1 MSFFSSK
8 LSAFSEIAALLCVA
22 VMPMTACSQSMNTQ
36 TKPEYRENPNPEQAY
51 RLTMRIDGG
60 PGTFD
65 WIRGFAQY
73 DVENRECLPP
83 PKENPGG
90 YQSPVPTRSIPF
102 DLERL
107 PDDEYAGTVF
117 VDGMIDEDYHGRG
130 ICRWAL
136 KNVQV
141 QLKATGVKNETL
153 FMADLYGGEL
163 LAGHAKKIHY
173 SKRSY
178 PRHPD
183 STLDEP
189 LSSGQTN
196 RSRMASYLTDDDLF
210 TITLSAQEA
219 AP

>member
-1 MSFFSSK
+1 MSSFPPK
-8 LSAFSEIAALLCVA
+8 LSAFITIAALLCVA
-22 VMPMTACSQSMNTQ
+22 MPPLIACSQSMNTQ
-36 TKPEYRENPNPEQAY
+36 TKPEHRENPSPEQAY
-51 RLTMRIDGG
+51 RLTMRIDGE
-60 PGTFD
+60 PGEFG
-65 WIRGFAQY
+65 WIRGFVQY
-73 DVENRECLPP
+73 DVVNRECLPP

-90 YQSPVPTRSIPF
+90 YQSPVPTRSVPF
-102 DLERL
+102 GLERL
-107 PDDEYAGTVF
+107 PDGEYVGTVF
-117 VDGMIDEDYHGRG
+117 VDGMMDEDYHGRG

-141 QLKATGVKNETL
+141 QLRATGAKNETL

-163 LAGHAKKIHY
+163 LAGQAKKIHY

-189 LSSGQTN
+189 LSSGQTD
-196 RSRMASYLTDDDLF
+196 RSRMASYLTDEDLF
-210 TITLSAQEA
+210 TIILSAQEA